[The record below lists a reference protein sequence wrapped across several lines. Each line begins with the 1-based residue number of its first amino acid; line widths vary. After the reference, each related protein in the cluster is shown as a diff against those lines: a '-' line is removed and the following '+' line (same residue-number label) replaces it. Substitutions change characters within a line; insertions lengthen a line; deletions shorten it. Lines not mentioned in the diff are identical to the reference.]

1 MTQLETTSPRKRAV
15 VTQLPAALTNC
26 ANQNN
31 LHNLR
36 GVEFI
41 RHPSTP
47 SLHDTHQ
54 CDTAGPTTN
63 GPNVRVRC
71 SYCGMIQLVMLL
83 LLCSHLPTA
92 EARPTSL
99 VREVA
104 SFTWHYPLL
113 ATGILLL
120 SLQIPG
126 ISHLA
131 RAIAY
136 RCITIPLWRRRLEWY
151 DQALITADPA
161 PGSLRA
167 EIDDYV
173 ELRSTFWQE
182 ISFLLRSFQTA
193 LARWVREDRRQAAQW
208 RLTPLHYQQD
218 LEARLAP
225 FEHYEWG
232 RRFRDT
238 LVQQLGDFSSLPP
251 HELFISLTR
260 HFNNLLRD
268 RVAARDPLPRHVEEA
283 LMEVLRDMRNEHV
296 PRPLQNSR

>member
-1 MTQLETTSPRKRAV
+1 MIETRCE
-15 VTQLPAALTNC
+15 LI
-26 ANQNN
+26 
-31 LHNLR
+31 HN
-36 GVEFI
+36 V
-41 RHPSTP
+41 STP
-47 SLHDTHQ
+47 ATHNTHT

-63 GPNVRVRC
+63 GPTVRVRC
-71 SYCGMIQLVMLL
+71 SYCGMIQFVMLL
-83 LLCSHLPTA
+83 ILASLIPVS

-99 VREVA
+99 TRDTI
-104 SFTWHYPLL
+104 SFVFHHPLL
-113 ATGILLL
+113 AAAALLL
-120 SLQIPG
+120 SLQLPG

-131 RAIAY
+131 RTIAY
-136 RCITIPLWRRRLEWY
+136 RCITLPIWRRRLAWY
-151 DQALITADPA
+151 DQALITADTP
-161 PGSLRA
+161 PDSLRA

-173 ELRSTFWQE
+173 ELRSGLVQE
-182 ISFLLRSFQTA
+182 ISFLIRSLQTTI
-193 LARWVREDRRQAAQW
+193 ARWVREERRRTAQW
-208 RLTPLHYQQD
+208 RTSPLHYQQD

-238 LVQQLGDFSSLPP
+238 LVQQLGDFSTLQP

-268 RVAARDPLPRHVEEA
+268 RASLKDPLPRAVEEA